1 MLYVY
6 NIIYINM
13 PTLYF
18 VKYTDWTKD
27 MKYNI
32 PTDSRID
39 YFTQK
44 EVSDEE
50 FNRLSD
56 DVKTT
61 VNEIKDL
68 INNII

>member
-6 NIIYINM
+6 NIIYIKM
-13 PTLYF
+13 HTLYF

-27 MKYNI
+27 IQYNI
-32 PTDSRID
+32 PSDSRVD

-56 DVKTT
+56 DTKTT

>member
-1 MLYVY
+1 ME
-6 NIIYINM
+6 
-13 PTLYF
+13 
-18 VKYTDWTKD
+18 
-27 MKYNI
+27 YNI
-32 PTDSRID
+32 PTDSRVD

>member
-1 MLYVY
+1 
-6 NIIYINM
+6 M
-13 PTLYF
+13 PILYF

-27 MKYNI
+27 IQYNI
-32 PTDSRID
+32 PSDSRVD

-50 FNRLSD
+50 FNKLSD
-56 DVKTT
+56 DVKTS
-61 VNEIKDL
+61 VEEIKNL

>member
-1 MLYVY
+1 
-6 NIIYINM
+6 M

-27 MKYNI
+27 MQYSI
-32 PTDSRID
+32 PTDSRVD

-61 VNEIKDL
+61 VDDIKDL